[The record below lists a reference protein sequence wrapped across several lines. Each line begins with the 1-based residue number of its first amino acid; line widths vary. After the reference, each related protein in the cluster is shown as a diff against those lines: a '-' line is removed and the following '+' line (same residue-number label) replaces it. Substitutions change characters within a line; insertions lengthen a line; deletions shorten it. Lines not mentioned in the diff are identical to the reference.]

1 MHHPAPRRWSIP
13 VVAGLGLLCVFCFAQ
28 SQPYPARP
36 VHMVV
41 AFTAGSETD
50 FFARVVGQR
59 MSEHWS
65 QQVVVDNRPGA
76 GGTLAANLV
85 AGAATDGHTLLLNSM
100 AHAVTPAVY
109 SKLPYDTLRDFAAI
123 SQVAGVPN
131 VLVVAPAQGL
141 RSVKELIALAKQR
154 PGQLTYGS
162 AGVGSGMHI
171 NAEQFRLAAE
181 INVTHVPYKGGP
193 EALTDTL
200 AGRIHYTFSPMGLG
214 LPFIKDKRLTPLA
227 VSTASR
233 SPALPD
239 VPTVAEAGL
248 PGFEFDTWYGLFA
261 PAKTPRHV
269 VTLLAQE
276 TRRILDIPDVRE
288 RFAVRG
294 AVPKPSTPEQFE
306 RFVRAEIEKLGRVVR
321 AAGLK
326 AE

>member
-1 MHHPAPRRWSIP
+1 MKYASMA
-13 VVAGLGLLCVFCFAQ
+13 VVVVLGLPGALCAAQ
-28 SQPYPARP
+28 SQQNFPARP
-36 VHMVV
+36 VRMIV

-50 FFARVVGQR
+50 FFARTVGQK
-59 MSEHWS
+59 MSEHWG

-76 GGTLAANLV
+76 GGTLASNIV

-109 SKLPYDTLRDFAAI
+109 ARLPYDTLRDFTAI

-131 VLVVAPAQGL
+131 VLVVAPAQGI
-141 RSVKELIALAKQR
+141 RSVKELIALARQR
-154 PGQLTYGS
+154 PGQITYGS

-171 NAEQFRLAAE
+171 NGEQFRLAAE

-200 AGRIHYTFSPMGLG
+200 AGRIHYTFLPMGLG
-214 LPFIKDKRLTPLA
+214 LPFIKDRRLTPLA
-227 VSTASR
+227 VSTGSR

-239 VPTVAEAGL
+239 VPTVAEAGV

-261 PAKTPRHV
+261 PAKTPRAIV
-269 VTLLAQE
+269 SQLAKE
-276 TRRILDIPDVRE
+276 VARILDLPEVRE

-294 AVPKPSTPEQFE
+294 ALPKPSTPEQFD
-306 RFVRAEIEKLGRVVR
+306 RFVRAEIEKLGKVVR
-321 AAGLK
+321 AAGVK